1 MTATVSWLVPVHDA
15 EETLPCALRSVA
27 RQTFDDWECIVVDDG
42 SHDGSRRVAL
52 EFAEKDPRFRVVESP
67 HQGIV
72 GALGTGL
79 ARCRGKYVAR
89 LDADDIAHR
98 RRLAIQLEWLAN
110 RPELDGV
117 GSHVKMFP
125 DAVLTD
131 GLRDYAS
138 WLGSIRS
145 DEDVRREAFVESPIA
160 HPTWLVKRE
169 LFSSDSYRDRLW
181 PEDYDLVLRWLR
193 AGKRIGVVP
202 TKLVGWR
209 DGPNRLSRTSR
220 ACRSD
225 RIVACKAHHLARG
238 FLAGTEDY
246 VLWGY
251 GDTGRT
257 LCKALFEHGKRPS
270 HIVELHPGRIGQR
283 IAGAPVISHA
293 VLPDV
298 PRRPVVVS
306 VSGLVARSEIRHA
319 LAGMGFVELVD
330 FVCAA

>member
-1 MTATVSWLVPVHDA
+1 MRPTVSWLVPVHDA
-15 EETLPCALRSVA
+15 EETLPCALRSVE
-27 RQTFDDWECIVVDDG
+27 RQTFRDWECIVVDDG
-42 SHDGSRRVAL
+42 SRDGSRRVVRS
-52 EFAEKDPRFRVVESP
+52 FVEKDPRFRVVESP

-79 ARCRGKYVAR
+79 SECEGNYVAR

-98 RRLAIQLEWLAN
+98 RRLALQLEWLTN

-125 DAVLTD
+125 RGLLTD
-131 GLRDYAS
+131 GLRDYER
-138 WLGSIRS
+138 WLASIRS
-145 DEDVRREAFVESPIA
+145 DVDVRREAFVESPIA
-160 HPTWLVKRE
+160 HPTWLVRRE
-169 LFSSDSYRDRLW
+169 LFDDGYRDRGW
-181 PEDYDLVLRWLR
+181 PEDYDLLLRWLR
-193 AGKRIGVVP
+193 GGMRIGVVP
-202 TKLVGWR
+202 RKLVGWR
-209 DGPNRLSRTSR
+209 DGPARLSRTSA
-220 ACRSD
+220 ACRAD

-238 FLAGTEDY
+238 FLARTDEY

-257 LCKALFEHGKRPS
+257 LCKSLREHDKRPS

-283 IAGAPVISHA
+283 IAGAPVIAHTE
-293 VLPDV
+293 LPDV

-306 VSGLVARSEIRHA
+306 VAGLVPRSEIRRA
-319 LAGMGFVELVD
+319 LANMGFVELVD

>member
-1 MTATVSWLVPVHDA
+1 MRPTVSWLVPVHDA
-15 EETLPCALRSVA
+15 EETLPCALRSVE
-27 RQTFDDWECIVVDDG
+27 RQTFRDWECIVVDDG
-42 SHDGSRRVAL
+42 SRDGSRRIL
-52 EFAEKDPRFRVVESP
+52 RNFAEKDPRFRVVESP

-72 GALGTGL
+72 GALGRGL
-79 ARCRGKYVAR
+79 SQCQGKYVAR
-89 LDADDIAHR
+89 FDADDIAHR
-98 RRLAIQLEWLAN
+98 RRLALQLEWLTN

-125 DAVLTD
+125 RAVLSD
-131 GLRDYAS
+131 GLCDYER
-138 WLGSIRS
+138 WLASIRS
-145 DEDVRREAFVESPIA
+145 DVDVRREAFVESPIA
-160 HPTWLVKRE
+160 HPTWLVRRE
-169 LFSSDSYRDRLW
+169 LFDDGYRDRGW

-202 TKLVGWR
+202 KKLVGWR
-209 DGPNRLSRTSR
+209 DGPSRLSRTSA
-220 ACRSD
+220 ACRTD

-238 FLAGTEDY
+238 FLASADAY

-257 LCKALFEHGKRPS
+257 LCKALLDHDKRPS

-283 IAGAPVISHA
+283 IAGAPVIAHTT
-293 VLPDV
+293 LPKV

-306 VSGLVARSEIRHA
+306 VAGLVPRNEIRRA
-319 LAGMGFVELVD
+319 LACMGFVELVD